1 MSAAPVFPA
10 FLDLEPWQQGSF
22 HFTTALPGSKSL
34 TLRDCAIAALADGE
48 STIRYPGEADD
59 YWRMKDCL
67 RRLGIA
73 VDDSQDEAVVI
84 TGRGGQFGPG
94 RVTLDVGQSAVTT
107 RLMLAFAALR
117 GDTTVVDGHI
127 SMQKRPN
134 KDLVDAL
141 GALGATLESTNDGYL
156 PTSVKGTRALRGPA
170 RVSGTI
176 SSQYLT
182 SLLIIAPLIEGGL

>member
-1 MSAAPVFPA
+1 MAATPAFPA
-10 FLDLEPWQQGSF
+10 FLDLEPWPQGSL
-22 HFTTALPGSKSL
+22 HFETPLPGSKSL
-34 TLRDCAIAALADGE
+34 TLRDCGLAALAKGE
-48 STIRYPGEADD
+48 SVIRYPGEADD

-73 VDDSQDEAVVI
+73 VDDSREDEVRI
-84 TGRGGQFGPG
+84 TGRGGEFGAG
-94 RVTLDVGQSAVTT
+94 RVELDVGQSAVTT

-117 GDTTVVDGHI
+117 PDVTVVDGHI

-141 GALGATLESTNDGYL
+141 GALGAQLESTHDGHL
-156 PTSVKGTRALRGPA
+156 PITVRGARLKGPV
-170 RVSGTI
+170 RVPGAI

-182 SLLIIAPLIEGGL
+182 SLLTI